1 LFLVGAARSGT
12 TLLQGLIASSL
23 EVFSF
28 PETHF
33 FSKTIPMRKS
43 KRLLWRFLPKD
54 GSIIRRFL
62 ETVEYQNKEKLLQ
75 ELPIKTISLK
85 KWVKSLITILDV
97 LALEKKYKIW
107 LEKTPFH
114 LRYIDVIERSTIEN
128 IHFIHIIRNG
138 LDVVASLYEATNKFP
153 EKWGKA
159 RSIDSC
165 INRWIRDIKIS
176 KKYVKKENHHFVL
189 YSNLVMNAKEEL
201 RKLSKIIG
209 ITLEEDLTKYEKELE
224 SLVGRDE
231 LWKKDTKGEISKR
244 SKFKKVFT
252 KEEQKYVESKVEK
265 IDLTVFEK

>member
-1 LFLVGAARSGT
+1 MEKQIEIEKRLFLVGAARSGT
-12 TLLQGLIASSL
+12 TLLQGLIASSP

-54 GSIIRRFL
+54 DSIIRRFL
-62 ETVEYQNKEKLLQ
+62 ETVECQDKEKLLQ

-85 KWVKSLITILDV
+85 KWVKSLITLLDILT
-97 LALEKKYKIW
+97 LEKKYKIW

-176 KKYVKKENHHFVL
+176 KKY
-189 YSNLVMNAKEEL
+189 
-201 RKLSKIIG
+201 
-209 ITLEEDLTKYEKELE
+209 
-224 SLVGRDE
+224 
-231 LWKKDTKGEISKR
+231 
-244 SKFKKVFT
+244 
-252 KEEQKYVESKVEK
+252 
-265 IDLTVFEK
+265 